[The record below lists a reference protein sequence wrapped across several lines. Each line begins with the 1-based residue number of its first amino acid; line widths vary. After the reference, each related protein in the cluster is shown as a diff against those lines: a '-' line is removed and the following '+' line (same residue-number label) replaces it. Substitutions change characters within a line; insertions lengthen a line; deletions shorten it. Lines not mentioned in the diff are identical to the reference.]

1 MNKDELKS
9 FWGEKKQEERTN
21 LYSGNDLNS
30 LNNYLFDE
38 LERLSNIN
46 TLDEKSLIKEINRSK
61 AVSSIATNIINN
73 ANVVIEANKL
83 FSKSSN
89 VPELLGITKK

>member
-1 MNKDELKS
+1 MNKDELKN
-9 FWGEKKQEERTN
+9 FWGEKKKEERTSA
-21 LYSGNDLNS
+21 YSNNDLNS

-38 LERLSNIN
+38 LERLSEIN
-46 TLDEKSLIKEINRSK
+46 TLDEKKLIKEINRSK
-61 AVSSIATNIINN
+61 AISSIATNIINN

-89 VPELLGITKK
+89 VPELLGISKK

>member
-1 MNKDELKS
+1 MNKDELKT
-9 FWGEKKQEERTN
+9 FWGKKKKEERIN
-21 LYSGNDLNS
+21 SYSNNDLNS

-38 LERLSNIN
+38 LERLSEIN
-46 TLDEKSLIKEINRSK
+46 TLDEKKLIKEINRSK

-89 VPELLGITKK
+89 VPELLGISKK